1 MNHFSLRHKTHSLT
15 SSFSRFS
22 ILVLRSR
29 NCNFAAEHDTSE
41 NGQKNVLDQ
50 VSKYI
55 YSSSSTTM
63 LVIRVPC
70 CVALTNL
77 ARHQRDRQ
85 ISPGG
90 IQKKVLHH
98 YTQVLHSSGIE
109 RDTQVCS
116 HKLPNWWHAEKV
128 HLLTTYYI
136 AETTFGSD
144 RSCCLSYIFF
154 LYKPHYQK
162 IKNKCHHIPYN
173 YICADLYRELG
184 KTHDSI

>member
-1 MNHFSLRHKTHSLT
+1 MIHPKMGKKCIRPSP
-15 SSFSRFS
+15 SS
-22 ILVLRSR
+22 
-29 NCNFAAEHDTSE
+29 
-41 NGQKNVLDQ
+41 
-50 VSKYI
+50 
-55 YSSSSTTM
+55 TM

-98 YTQVLHSSGIE
+98 YTQVLHSIVVVQ
-109 RDTQVCS
+109 RDTSVQPQITQLVTRGKS
-116 HKLPNWWHAEKV
+116 PSSY
-128 HLLTTYYI
+128 YYI

>member
-55 YSSSSTTM
+55 YSSSSTTTM

-98 YTQVLHSSGIE
+98 YTQVLHSRHKCVATNYPTG
-109 RDTQVCS
+109 DTRKKS
-116 HKLPNWWHAEKV
+116 
-128 HLLTTYYI
+128 
-136 AETTFGSD
+136 
-144 RSCCLSYIFF
+144 IFF
-154 LYKPHYQK
+154 LLLH
-162 IKNKCHHIPYN
+162 C
-173 YICADLYRELG
+173 
-184 KTHDSI
+184 

>member
-22 ILVLRSR
+22 ILLRSR

-55 YSSSSTTM
+55 YSSSSTTTM

-90 IQKKVLHH
+90 IQKKSV
-98 YTQVLHSSGIE
+98 TPLHSSTTQQWQYRE
-109 RDTQVCS
+109 RDTSVQPQITQLVTRGKS
-116 HKLPNWWHAEKV
+116 PSSY
-128 HLLTTYYI
+128 YYI

-154 LYKPHYQK
+154 
-162 IKNKCHHIPYN
+162 
-173 YICADLYRELG
+173 YISPIT
-184 KTHDSI
+184 KK

>member
-1 MNHFSLRHKTHSLT
+1 MACLYLIDEWIPRIVLAMYMQSTHHPLLVAKNFLIHMEFVKWSHESFLT
-15 SSFSRFS
+15 SSQNSLSHLQFQQIQYISTQK
-22 ILVLRSR
+22 SR

-55 YSSSSTTM
+55 YSSSSTTTM

-98 YTQVLHSSGIE
+98 YTQVLHSIVVQRE
-109 RDTQVCS
+109 TQVCS
-116 HKLPNWWHAEKV
+116 HKLPNW
-128 HLLTTYYI
+128 
-136 AETTFGSD
+136 
-144 RSCCLSYIFF
+144 
-154 LYKPHYQK
+154 
-162 IKNKCHHIPYN
+162 
-173 YICADLYRELG
+173 
-184 KTHDSI
+184 

>member
-15 SSFSRFS
+15 SSNSRFS
-22 ILVLRSR
+22 VYYLEVETVILLLSMI
-29 NCNFAAEHDTSE
+29 HLKMGKKMYQT
-41 NGQKNVLDQ
+41 
-50 VSKYI
+50 KYPST
-55 YSSSSTTM
+55 YSSSRTTTM

-90 IQKKVLHH
+90 IQKKC
-98 YTQVLHSSGIE
+98 YTTTLKYYTVVVQ
-109 RDTQVCS
+109 RDTSVQPQITQLVTRGKS
-116 HKLPNWWHAEKV
+116 PSSY
-128 HLLTTYYI
+128 YYI

-154 LYKPHYQK
+154 
-162 IKNKCHHIPYN
+162 
-173 YICADLYRELG
+173 YISPIT
-184 KTHDSI
+184 KK